1 MQKRVSIV
9 AILAMITLCA
19 DDKITLHNKTPD
31 IVYARV
37 YCVPAI
43 TGNQVEGGTL
53 YQLPPRSSVEVIR
66 PEKQATCTRNLAFS
80 FLASD
85 LSAKKTKKEFEKLP
99 SIGIGLTS
107 AQRVFDNFF
116 IMKNRFGVLKGY
128 NTVTWQPYQLLDD
141 YEQNLLK
148 SSVLLKYNKHKN
160 EVARVRIG
168 LDVSKEERDAVQ
180 LRLQKVQKVLGTFLQ
195 KPLNGKFVP
204 KIAFINSGGG
214 IRSTLSCLGWHMG
227 AQKIG
232 LLDAVTY
239 DIGLSGGAWF
249 VLSWLVSGKPI
260 EEFKNFIK
268 PIMQRPLY
276 NPSDATTLFNATI
289 IRDALGQ
296 PLTAVNPWS
305 VFLAHR
311 FFASYGDAWQAT
323 FFSEQ
328 TQKVENGNV
337 PFPICAAVNGYAV
350 DLNKQ
355 RQRMEWFQWT
365 PYEASGVGS
374 WLGNAHVPMW
384 GFGRK
389 YQMNVSVDDTPEYDV
404 GLLMGICGS
413 AFALSYARV
422 YEDMITAAITSIPAL
437 GSAIDKAST
446 FFVDKLLPEDVK
458 NILQKKRFSVGKAA
472 NFAKDVPGSTV
483 KQEELRLIDGAI
495 AFNLPTP
502 PAMQRKVDVLI
513 LCDAAG
519 QEIGPELQWTEKY
532 AREHGFA
539 YPKIHTKDLHK
550 KGVTIFMPEKNSGAP
565 LVMYLPAV
573 DPSGKVATDFFVAQ
587 FEYNGAEFDRLTT
600 VMEQNVTD
608 NAQEIKQALTNFI
621 MMHNGFD

>member
-1 MQKRVSIV
+1 MSI
-9 AILAMITLCA
+9 AILAIAILCA
-19 DDKITLHNKTPD
+19 EDKITVHNKTPD

-43 TGNQVEGGTL
+43 TGNQVEGGAL
-53 YQLPPRSSVEVIR
+53 YQLAPRASVEIIR
-66 PEKQATCTRNLAFS
+66 PEKRLSCTRNLAFS

-85 LSAKKTKKEFEKLP
+85 LPEKMVKKTFEKLP

-128 NTVTWQPYQLLDD
+128 NAVTWQPYQLLDD
-141 YEQNLLK
+141 YEQELLK

-160 EVARVRIG
+160 EIARVRIG
-168 LDVSKEERDAVQ
+168 TDVCKEESDAVQ
-180 LRLQKVQKVLGTFLQ
+180 LRLQKGQKALEGFLQ

-249 VLSWLVSGKPI
+249 VLSWLASGKSI
-260 EEFKNFIK
+260 EEFKTFIK

-276 NPSDATTLFNATI
+276 NSSDSKELFNATI

-296 PLTAVNPWS
+296 PLTAVNPWG

-311 FFASYGDAWQAT
+311 FFASYGDTWQAL
-323 FFSEQ
+323 FFSDLA
-328 TQKVENGNV
+328 QKVQNGQH
-337 PFPICAAVNGYAV
+337 PFPIIASVNGYAR

-374 WLGNAHVPMW
+374 WLGNAHIPMW
-384 GFGRK
+384 SFGRK
-389 YQMNVSVDDTPEYDV
+389 FQMNVSVDDTPEYDA

-413 AFALSYARV
+413 AFALSYARA
-422 YEDMITAAITSIPAL
+422 YEDMVTAAITSLPML
-437 GSAIDKAST
+437 RSVIDTTSH
-446 FFVDKLLPEDVK
+446 FLVDKLLPEDFK
-458 NILQKKRFSVGKAA
+458 NISVQKRFSVGKAA
-472 NFAKDVPGSTV
+472 NFAKDVPGSSI
-483 KQEELRLIDGAI
+483 KQNELRLIDGAI
-495 AFNLPTP
+495 AFNLPIP
-502 PAMQRKVDVLI
+502 PALERKADVLV

-519 QEIGPELQWTEKY
+519 PNIGPELQWTEKY
-532 AREHGFA
+532 AREYGLA
-539 YPKIHTKDLHK
+539 YPKINTKDLQK
-550 KGVTIFMPEKNSGAP
+550 KGVTIFMPEKNSEAP
-565 LVMYLPAV
+565 LVMYMPAV
-573 DPSGKVATDFFVAQ
+573 DPSGKIATDFFVAQ
-587 FEYNGAEFDRLTT
+587 FEYTSAEFDRLTG
-600 VMEQNVTD
+600 VMEQNITD
-608 NAQEIKQALTNFI
+608 NAQEIRQALVNFI
-621 MMHNGFD
+621 TMHNGFE